1 MKPNRNR
8 SRSRSAKSL
17 TSTDAEHADHADG
30 NAVDA
35 DEPGPF
41 PATTRAFIGEYVV
54 DFDAKAAAIRAGIA
68 ARNAAKLAGDLL
80 RDPAVAKEIRTRMQ
94 SLRKT
99 IGISVDE
106 AMLRLSEA
114 SRDETT
120 PLALRIRIW
129 SSVVDRAARTAGDG
143 DDGGTLLDWLLALPK
158 PGAPPD
164 GDAPG
169 VGDGGFA
176 AEGLD
181 AEEDDALR

>member
-1 MKPNRNR
+1 
-8 SRSRSAKSL
+8 
-17 TSTDAEHADHADG
+17 
-30 NAVDA
+30 
-35 DEPGPF
+35 
-41 PATTRAFIGEYVV
+41 VV

-169 VGDGGFA
+169 VDDGGFA